1 MSEAH
6 NPAQSCRVV
15 VLISGNGSNLQALLD
30 QQAGSHYRIVAAI
43 SNRPDAFGLQR
54 AATAGVEAQ
63 VLDHKTFDSRES
75 FDAALIEMI
84 DRFTPDLVVL
94 AGFMRILSSGF
105 VQHYQGRLLNIHPS
119 LLPAY
124 KGTQTHKRVL
134 EAGEREH
141 GVSVHFVTEELDG
154 GPVVRQAVIQI
165 SAEDSI
171 ESLQQRVALEEHRIY
186 PQAVEWFAAG
196 RLRLTAQGPQL
207 DGQRLPPQ
215 GVRDPAA

>member
-1 MSEAH
+1 MSGEH
-6 NPAQSCRVV
+6 NPAQPCRVV

-30 QQAGSHYRIVAAI
+30 RQADSHYRIVAVI

-54 AATAGVEAQ
+54 AASAGIDAQ
-63 VLDHKTFDSRES
+63 ILDHKAFDNRES
-75 FDAALIEMI
+75 FDAALIQRI
-84 DRFTPDLVVL
+84 DQFTPDLVVL

-154 GPVVRQAVIQI
+154 GPVLRQAIIKIHAGDTV
-165 SAEDSI
+165 DT
-171 ESLQQRVALEEHRIY
+171 LQQRIAVEEHRIY
-186 PQAVEWFAAG
+186 PQVVEWFAAG
-196 RLRLTAQGPQL
+196 RLCLTPDGPQL
-207 DGQRLPPQ
+207 DGQSLPIY
-215 GVRDPAA
+215 GIRDQAD